1 MSKYLGKIIQ
11 SEVTSFYLV
20 LCNDQACKMVK
31 KPDKDEDVKTKAQAL
46 FLARESASHIENVL
60 TNNKHLVDKAFK
72 FASVKSSSSGDEES
86 SGQDHE
92 QEEEDEDDI
101 EEDG

>member
-1 MSKYLGKIIQ
+1 
-11 SEVTSFYLV
+11 
-20 LCNDQACKMVK
+20 MVE

-46 FLARESASHIENVL
+46 FLARESASHIVNIL

-86 SGQDHE
+86 SGQDQE
-92 QEEEDEDDI
+92 QEGGDEDDI
-101 EEDG
+101 EEDS

>member
-1 MSKYLGKIIQ
+1 MGKIVP

-20 LCNDQACKMVK
+20 LCNDKACKMVK

-60 TNNKHLVDKAFK
+60 TNNKHLVDEAFK
-72 FASVKSSSSGDEES
+72 FAFVKSSSPVTKNP
-86 SGQDHE
+86 QDK
-92 QEEEDEDDI
+92 I
-101 EEDG
+101 MNKR